1 MQNDHYNFVGIDP
14 QKGPIAVSL
23 KSNSNLP
30 ESISD
35 QNMRNKKRTLNM
47 RRTSSVKPRS
57 PEIGKRS
64 SVTTIELEIII
75 SFLTGSEYHKIST
88 TFNHR
93 VTGVP
98 AYKDMIKT
106 VKPELNL
113 ETLQHVPTKESVHMF
128 LQYHDFK

>member
-1 MQNDHYNFVGIDP
+1 
-14 QKGPIAVSL
+14 
-23 KSNSNLP
+23 
-30 ESISD
+30 
-35 QNMRNKKRTLNM
+35 M

-93 VTGVP
+93 VTGAP

>member
-1 MQNDHYNFVGIDP
+1 
-14 QKGPIAVSL
+14 
-23 KSNSNLP
+23 
-30 ESISD
+30 
-35 QNMRNKKRTLNM
+35 M

-64 SVTTIELEIII
+64 SAATIELEIII

-93 VTGVP
+93 VTGAP